1 MCIVRVRKY
10 VHKRIN
16 KKQKRK
22 LKKKKFWCIMSKS
35 FRGTPI
41 RISRV
46 TSMNIKH
53 VQIRNR
59 KLSTECSEKRERR
72 GETATM
78 FHHRQSK
85 FFVVLRYTL
94 HRRIKR
100 NYNRK
105 ERVKKIGV
113 GEKKEVREVMWAHF
127 NVTFQLI
134 CGRKGNVNGII
145 TMGTDA

>member
-1 MCIVRVRKY
+1 
-10 VHKRIN
+10 
-16 KKQKRK
+16 
-22 LKKKKFWCIMSKS
+22 MSKS

-59 KLSTECSEKRERR
+59 KLSTECREKHERR

-94 HRRIKR
+94 HPRIKR

-105 ERVKKIGV
+105 ERVKKKLGW
-113 GEKKEVREVMWAHF
+113 GRKKEAREVM
-127 NVTFQLI
+127 
-134 CGRKGNVNGII
+134 
-145 TMGTDA
+145 

>member
-10 VHKRIN
+10 IHKRIN
-16 KKQKRK
+16 KKQKK
-22 LKKKKFWCIMSKS
+22 EIKKEEILMSKS

-59 KLSTECSEKRERR
+59 KLSTECREKHERR

-94 HRRIKR
+94 HPRIKR

-105 ERVKKIGV
+105 ERVKKNWGG
-113 GEKKEVREVMWAHF
+113 GEKKRRE
-127 NVTFQLI
+127 
-134 CGRKGNVNGII
+134 K
-145 TMGTDA
+145 